1 MSRQRMSGCL
11 TLRRVL
17 QGHVGYL
24 VPAVSELDV
33 SDPRLVLP
41 RALFLDRE
49 LGGREDLEPLV
60 RDRVAALD
68 REAIG
73 PRGEALLCPLD
84 GRELRLEVSAQALV
98 ELVLVEV
105 RAEIPGILV
114 VRLLGVVL
122 VLTRDER
129 PLDSQ
134 ALGAE

>member
-1 MSRQRMSGCL
+1 M
-11 TLRRVL
+11 
-17 QGHVGYL
+17 
-24 VPAVSELDV
+24 AELDA

-41 RALFLDRE
+41 SALFLDRE
-49 LGGREDLEPLV
+49 LGRGEDLEPLV
-60 RDRVAALD
+60 RNRLAALD

-73 PRGEALLCPLD
+73 PRGEALLRPLD

-129 PLDSQ
+129 PLEAYGLEPVRGVS
-134 ALGAE
+134 